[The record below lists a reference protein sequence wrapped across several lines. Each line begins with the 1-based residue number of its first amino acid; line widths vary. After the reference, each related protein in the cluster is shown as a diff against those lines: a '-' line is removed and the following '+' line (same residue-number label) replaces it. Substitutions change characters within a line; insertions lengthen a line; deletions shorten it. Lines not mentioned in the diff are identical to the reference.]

1 MFHKFKQNLIL
12 LYTLTT
18 GLILT
23 LVVFMAFL
31 FSAFS
36 QNNRREAAFQNNLF
50 TLTSKLQTDS
60 QFTDAYLA
68 EMELRNGL
76 LIYIEE
82 NGHPLFFPGA
92 WEPDGGRDALLD
104 RAAAEAK
111 KEGIYEAPSPFPPT
125 C

>member
-1 MFHKFKQNLIL
+1 MFHKFKQNLIF

-50 TLTSKLQTDS
+50 SLTSKLQTDS

-92 WEPDGGRDALLD
+92 WEPDGWSGCPAGPCGCRSRKRGHL
-104 RAAAEAK
+104 
-111 KEGIYEAPSPFPPT
+111 
-125 C
+125 